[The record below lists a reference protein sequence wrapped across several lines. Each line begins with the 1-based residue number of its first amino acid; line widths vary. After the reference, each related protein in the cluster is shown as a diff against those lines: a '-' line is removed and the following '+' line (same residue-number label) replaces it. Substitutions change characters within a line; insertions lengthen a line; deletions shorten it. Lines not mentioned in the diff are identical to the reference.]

1 MNDKNRKAM
10 FAKYGITVLPY
21 RNNVTGEAHENKL
34 GVTLNNKIH
43 FVIDT
48 PNVMN
53 KSDRRNTITSAID
66 TIKEER
72 NEIKKLRGQIDKHM
86 ARIAFEEKIKEVARN
101 KR

>member
-1 MNDKNRKAM
+1 
-10 FAKYGITVLPY
+10 
-21 RNNVTGEAHENKL
+21 
-34 GVTLNNKIH
+34 
-43 FVIDT
+43 
-48 PNVMN
+48 MN

-72 NEIKKLRGQIDKHM
+72 NEIKKLRVQIDKHM

>member
-10 FAKYGITVLPY
+10 LAKYGVTVLPY
-21 RNNVTGEAHENKL
+21 QNAVTGKAHENKL
-34 GVTLNNKIH
+34 GVTLNNKIRYI
-43 FVIDT
+43 IDT

-72 NEIKKLRGQIDKHM
+72 NEIKKLRVQIDKRM